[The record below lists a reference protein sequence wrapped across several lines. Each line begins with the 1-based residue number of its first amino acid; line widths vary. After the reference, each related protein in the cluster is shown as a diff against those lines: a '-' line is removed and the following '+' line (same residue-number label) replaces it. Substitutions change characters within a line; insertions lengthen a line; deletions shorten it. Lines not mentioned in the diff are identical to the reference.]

1 MTNQTKNF
9 DDEFLSDE
17 FLSAYVDGELTSE
30 ELAQVEQRLAD
41 DPQARQLVDELRA
54 LSQELQSLPR
64 QAVGDDLQTTVMQ
77 RAERA
82 MLLGTEE
89 ARASMSRE
97 PRSSRRWMW
106 PAMALAASLLLTV
119 LLPNAQQEEKPLA
132 SAKPAPGEPPQLEPR
147 LEAVATEG
155 KEEEVAVDEEI
166 VARGGGGGGAGGAF
180 ADSASVDGVKVDRE
194 SEAGASSGFRARAAM
209 SPGSATLTEAMSKP
223 AADDVQPDCQVILTL
238 NDGAD
243 SFEQFNQLLLSNGVV
258 LVGANEQEE
267 DSDSD
272 ESGVVDVDGVAVSS
286 DLAIRR
292 GKSKKLPEEQPT
304 MQEEIVLVEATT
316 EQIENLL
323 EAYNADTH
331 NFASVRVLAE
341 QKSTKLP
348 LEKWRLL
355 ERSGTQLAQNKLQQL
370 KRAKQSST
378 FSQRGRA
385 QRLDANQYQTQG
397 GNGVLKFDRKLL
409 TEQSSSHSAPSKVK
423 QNPQVQVLFILQQAT
438 GEPASAGGSR

>member
-30 ELAQVEQRLAD
+30 ELAQVDQRLAD

-82 MLLGTEE
+82 MLLGTEKE
-89 ARASMSRE
+89 QASMSRE

-155 KEEEVAVDEEI
+155 KEEEVAVDEELL
-166 VARGGGGGGAGGAF
+166 AHGGGGGGVGGAF

-209 SPGSATLTEAMSKP
+209 SPDSATLTEAMSKP

-304 MQEEIVLVEATT
+304 RQEEVVLVEATT

-348 LEKWRLL
+348 LEKWRQL
-355 ERSGTQLAQNKLQQL
+355 ERSGKQLAQKKLQQL

-385 QRLDANQYQTQG
+385 LRLDANQYQTQA